1 MVLSPVGR
9 VKLKLFAF
17 FVLKVENLSYNS
29 NKILI
34 KDCDLRYICAIMAAC
49 AVFGVAL
56 RADSP
61 INTDKIL
68 KSNQAIVFNA
78 KTNTISYVLEIT
90 PDGKIIK
97 KFLSNDEK
105 QKLIKAFNLGA
116 DSATSKASGN
126 LKESGDS
133 KVANANQSANSAIS
147 GESKIDKYPNSHIKE
162 WDKSKIIYEQVV
174 DRINILR

>member
-1 MVLSPVGR
+1 MVLSLVGR

-34 KDCDLRYICAIMAAC
+34 KDCGLRFICAIIVAC
-49 AVFGVAL
+49 GIVGIL
-56 RADSP
+56 SADSP

-68 KSNQAIVFNA
+68 KSNQAVVFNA

-90 PDGKIIK
+90 PSGKIIK
-97 KFLSNDEK
+97 KYLSKDEK

-116 DSATSKASGN
+116 DSPKDSAQNALKAN
-126 LKESGDS
+126 DS
-133 KVANANQSANSAIS
+133 ANVGANQSAIQ
-147 GESKIDKYPNSHIKE
+147 GESKIDKYPDSHIKE
-162 WDKSKIIYEQVV
+162 WDKSKIIYEQIV
-174 DRINILR
+174 DKINILR

>member
-1 MVLSPVGR
+1 MVLSPVVR

-34 KDCDLRYICAIMAAC
+34 KDCDLRYICAIVAVC
-49 AVFGVAL
+49 AVLGGAL
-56 RADSP
+56 SADSP

-68 KSNQAIVFNA
+68 KSNQAVVFNA

-90 PDGKIIK
+90 PSGKIIK

-116 DSATSKASGN
+116 DSASAKASD
-126 LKESGDS
+126 L
-133 KVANANQSANSAIS
+133 ANMSANQSANSATK

-162 WDKSKIIYEQVV
+162 WDKSKIIYEQIV
-174 DRINILR
+174 DKINILR

>member
-1 MVLSPVGR
+1 MVLSLVGR

-34 KDCDLRYICAIMAAC
+34 KDCGLRFICAIIVAC
-49 AVFGVAL
+49 GIVGGL
-56 RADSP
+56 SADSP

-68 KSNQAIVFNA
+68 KSNQAVVFNA

-90 PDGKIIK
+90 PSGKIIK
-97 KFLSNDEK
+97 KYLSKDEK

-116 DSATSKASGN
+116 DSAKDSAQNAVKAS
-126 LKESGDS
+126 DS
-133 KVANANQSANSAIS
+133 ANVSANQSAMQ
-147 GESKIDKYPNSHIKE
+147 GESKIDKYPDSHIKE
-162 WDKSKIIYEQVV
+162 WDKSKIIYEQIV
-174 DRINILR
+174 DKINILR